1 MISNIL
7 FYIIII
13 GRKKVEKKLEN
24 VFIRNEDT
32 SLKKIIGI

>member
-24 VFIRNEDT
+24 VFIRNKDT